1 MGVPAPNFTLV
12 DAISGNQISLSSCA
26 GKIVVIDFFATW
38 CMPCRQ
44 AIDSELVPLYNQYY
58 ANNPNVIFLSIDV
71 GEPSITRQQLIHFAS
86 EHNIGWPILMGSNS
100 DVASDYD
107 IMSIPTLYV
116 VDGGGIIRWSHEGV
130 SSGLGEALRSQIESL
145 LGSSTG
151 GDRGG
156 GVDWRILTVVIIIIV
171 IVVVAT
177 LIVLRKRVKAPAP
190 AQLPPP
196 PPPPPPP

>member
-12 DAISGNQISLSSCA
+12 DAISGNPISLSGCA

-58 ANNPNVIFLSIDV
+58 ANNPNVVFLSIDIW
-71 GEPSITRQQLIHFAS
+71 EPSITRQQLIQFAD

-100 DVASDYD
+100 NIDRDYN
-107 IMSIPTLYV
+107 IEGVPTLYV
-116 VDGGGIIRWSHEGV
+116 VDGNGIIRWCHVGATP
-130 SSGLGEALRSQIESL
+130 GLGEALRSQIESL

-156 GVDWRILTVVIIIIV
+156 GVDWRILTVVIVIIV